1 MRILLVED
9 DLELAATLKQV
20 LKSSGVAVDIA
31 RDGQTGLEEALA
43 NEYSLIILD
52 LMLPNLNGLK
62 VCSAFRQSRGTT
74 PILMITARDS
84 VDDRIRGLE
93 IGADD
98 YLPKPF
104 DVREFLA
111 RVRALIRRDRVLKTR
126 RLQVGDLKIDT
137 RQRTATVSDTPI
149 LLTRVEY
156 GILETLASQV
166 GRVVFRET
174 LLDLVWQ
181 DREPGSNKLDVAVRS
196 LRRKLDSAG
205 CNGLI
210 QTIYGSGYMIT
221 DDQEGNAK

>member
-1 MRILLVED
+1 M
-9 DLELAATLKQV
+9 
-20 LKSSGVAVDIA
+20 
-31 RDGQTGLEEALA
+31 
-43 NEYSLIILD
+43 
-52 LMLPNLNGLK
+52 
-62 VCSAFRQSRGTT
+62 
-74 PILMITARDS
+74 
-84 VDDRIRGLE
+84 
-93 IGADD
+93 
-98 YLPKPF
+98 
-104 DVREFLA
+104 
-111 RVRALIRRDRVLKTR
+111 LKTR

-137 RQRTATVSDTPI
+137 RQRTATVSDAPI

-210 QTIYGSGYMIT
+210 QTIYGSGYMIA